1 MKVNVKSNVEN
12 LFNRKISAAYLR
24 DKRRLSLRKAPLI
37 PILGL
42 AFLLASLTA
51 HAQDSEAKI
60 RQKITEAAQAM
71 TTMQCDFVQT
81 KQIKMLNDKMVSEG
95 RMYYSQ
101 KDKLRWEYT
110 KPYQYIFI
118 MNGDRVLLKN
128 KERSDVI
135 DVRQNKLFREIARI
149 MMSSV
154 VGSCLSDDRTFK
166 TTITASAPTRGK
178 ASPPLEGAGE
188 VPGQWV
194 ATLLPQRK
202 DMKQMFQSIVLHFDQ
217 RQATVCRVE
226 LVEKNGDHTII
237 DLKNIRKNETIAPRT
252 FAVE

>member
-1 MKVNVKSNVEN
+1 MKRTVLICLAI
-12 LFNRKISAAYLR
+12 LF
-24 DKRRLSLRKAPLI
+24 
-37 PILGL
+37 
-42 AFLLASLTA
+42 ASFTA
-51 HAQDSEAKI
+51 LAQDSEVQI
-60 RQKITEAAQAM
+60 RQKIAAAAQAM
-71 TTMQCDFVQT
+71 TSLQCDFVQT
-81 KQIKMLNDKMVSEG
+81 KQLKMLNDKMVSEG

-101 KDKLRWEYT
+101 KDKLRWEYV

-135 DVRQNKLFREIARI
+135 DVRQNKIFREIARI

-154 VGSCLSDDRTFK
+154 VGDCLSDDRTFK
-166 TTITASAPTRGK
+166 TSISTAG
-178 ASPPLEGAGE
+178 
-188 VPGQWV
+188 GQWV

-202 DMKQMFQSIVLHFDQ
+202 DMKQMFQKIILHFDQ
-217 RQATVCRVE
+217 RQATVSRVE
-226 LVEKNGDHTII
+226 LVEKNGDQTTI

>member
-1 MKVNVKSNVEN
+1 MK
-12 LFNRKISAAYLR
+12 RIT
-24 DKRRLSLRKAPLI
+24 LSLL
-37 PILGL
+37 
-42 AFLLASLTA
+42 FLFSLFFSVA
-51 HAQDSEAKI
+51 QAQDSEVQI
-60 RQKITEAAQAM
+60 RQKIAAAAQAM
-71 TTMQCDFVQT
+71 TSLQCDFVQT
-81 KQIKMLNDKMVSEG
+81 KQLKMLNDKMVSEG

-101 KDKLRWEYT
+101 KDKLRWEYV

-135 DVRQNKLFREIARI
+135 DVRQNKIFREIARI

-154 VGSCLSDDRTFK
+154 VGDCLSDDRTFK
-166 TTITASAPTRGK
+166 TSISTTG
-178 ASPPLEGAGE
+178 GD
-188 VPGQWV
+188 WV

-202 DMKQMFQSIVLHFDQ
+202 DMKQMFQKIILHFDQ
-217 RQATVCRVE
+217 RQATVSRVE
-226 LVEKNGDHTII
+226 LVEKNGDQTTI

>member
-1 MKVNVKSNVEN
+1 MK
-12 LFNRKISAAYLR
+12 RIT
-24 DKRRLSLRKAPLI
+24 LSLL
-37 PILGL
+37 
-42 AFLLASLTA
+42 FLFSLFFSVA
-51 HAQDSEAKI
+51 QAQDSEVQI
-60 RQKITEAAQAM
+60 RQKIAAAAQAM
-71 TTMQCDFVQT
+71 TSLQCDFVQT
-81 KQIKMLNDKMVSEG
+81 KQLKMLNDKMVSEG

-101 KDKLRWEYT
+101 KDKLRWEYV

-135 DVRQNKLFREIARI
+135 DVRQNKIFREIARI

-154 VGSCLSDDRTFK
+154 VGDCLSDDRTFK
-166 TTITASAPTRGK
+166 TSISTTG
-178 ASPPLEGAGE
+178 
-188 VPGQWV
+188 GQWV

-202 DMKQMFQSIVLHFDQ
+202 DMKQMFQKIILHFDQ
-217 RQATVCRVE
+217 RQATVSRVE
-226 LVEKNGDHTII
+226 LVEKNGDQTTI

>member
-1 MKVNVKSNVEN
+1 MKRITISLLL
-12 LFNRKISAAYLR
+12 LF
-24 DKRRLSLRKAPLI
+24 SLFFSVAQ
-37 PILGL
+37 
-42 AFLLASLTA
+42 
-51 HAQDSEAKI
+51 AQDSEAQI
-60 RQKITEAAQAM
+60 RQKIAAAAQAM
-71 TTMQCDFVQT
+71 TSLQCDFVQT
-81 KQIKMLNDKMVSEG
+81 KQLKMLNDKMVSAG

-101 KDKLRWEYT
+101 KDKLRWEYV

-135 DVRQNKLFREIARI
+135 DVRQNKIFREIARI

-154 VGSCLSDDRTFK
+154 VGDCLSDDRTFK
-166 TTITASAPTRGK
+166 TSISTTG
-178 ASPPLEGAGE
+178 
-188 VPGQWV
+188 GQWV

-202 DMKQMFQSIVLHFDQ
+202 DMKQMFQKIILHFDQ
-217 RQATVCRVE
+217 RQATVSRVE
-226 LVEKNGDHTII
+226 LVEKNGDQTTI

>member
-1 MKVNVKSNVEN
+1 MKRTVLICLAI
-12 LFNRKISAAYLR
+12 LF
-24 DKRRLSLRKAPLI
+24 
-37 PILGL
+37 
-42 AFLLASLTA
+42 ASFTA
-51 HAQDSEAKI
+51 LAQDSEVQI
-60 RQKITEAAQAM
+60 RQKIAAAAQAM
-71 TTMQCDFVQT
+71 TSLQCDFVQT
-81 KQIKMLNDKMVSEG
+81 KQLKMLNDKMTSEG

-101 KDKLRWEYT
+101 KDKLRWEYV

-135 DVRQNKLFREIARI
+135 DVRQNKIFREIARI

-154 VGSCLSDDRTFK
+154 VGDCLSDDRTFK
-166 TTITASAPTRGK
+166 TSISTVG
-178 ASPPLEGAGE
+178 
-188 VPGQWV
+188 GQWV

-202 DMKQMFQSIVLHFDQ
+202 DMKQMFQKIILHFDQ
-217 RQATVCRVE
+217 RQATVSRVE
-226 LVEKNGDHTII
+226 LVEKNGDQSTI

>member
-1 MKVNVKSNVEN
+1 MEVNFKNNVKS
-12 LFNRKISAAYLR
+12 LFKILTM
-24 DKRRLSLRKAPLI
+24 
-37 PILGL
+37 
-42 AFLLASLTA
+42 AFLFAALTA
-51 HAQDSEAKI
+51 HAQDSEVQI
-60 RQKITEAAQAM
+60 RQKVAAAAQAM
-71 TTMQCDFVQT
+71 TSLQCDFMQT
-81 KQIKMLNDKMVSEG
+81 KQLKMLNDKMVSEG

-101 KDKLRWEYT
+101 KDKLRLEYV

-135 DVRQNKLFREIARI
+135 DVRQNKIFREIARI

-154 VGSCLSDDRTFK
+154 VGDCLSDDRTFK
-166 TTITASAPTRGK
+166 TSISTAGN
-178 ASPPLEGAGE
+178 
-188 VPGQWV
+188 QWV

-202 DMKQMFQSIVLHFDQ
+202 DMKQMFQKIILHFDQ
-217 RQATVCRVE
+217 RQATVSRVE
-226 LVEKNGDHTII
+226 LVEKNGDQTTI